1 MDAREKQMAELLS
14 LTARSLTHLTASIT
28 AMSFELIASEDKVVR
43 AAGKRMITRMAAV
56 NTELD
61 QQWQIISQ
69 LSGVM
74 EAPPH
79 SMEEVLLQPL
89 VLADIQ
95 AVEVAAALDK

>member
-28 AMSFELIASEDKVVR
+28 AMSFELISSEDKTVR

-56 NTELD
+56 SSELD
-61 QQWQIISQ
+61 QQWLIISQ

-74 EAPPH
+74 ETPPQTL
-79 SMEEVLLQPL
+79 EEVLLQPL
-89 VLADIQ
+89 PMERVDS
-95 AVEVAAALDK
+95 